1 MIAICELH
9 SEVSDRVV
17 GLRRIGLEETA
28 LVRDIVRCDCNV
40 VVVKN
45 LQELRVVA
53 DNTARHNLAAR
64 PLRSRQLL
72 KLCIE
77 LFEKRRILAL
87 CHEPRGLQHLHSLD
101 CRDHIAVL
109 ACELHK
115 TARRT
120 AVTVVE
126 LDARLQ
132 CLRRNCLRSNLLELA
147 LDLVILVHR
156 ELQTPLR
163 ETVLRMCEEDGRHLA
178 AHCHADVLGHR
189 AQRIADG
196 RRNHAV
202 QLIEGAVQQHL
213 ETQLRNRAVERR
225 AVLLCHADGL
235 VVCTP
240 DAHRHHACRID
251 KLFRRVVRKHTDD
264 LLALCLILLQLRL
277 RMCGD
282 RCKLV

>member
-1 MIAICELH
+1 MRDTRIVESLLEVRILHLLRVAELLHEEHQSLCAALLHKIRNELAAAILCGLRIIEQDIVIAICELH
-9 SEVSDRVV
+9 GEVSDRVV

-28 LVRDIVRCDCNV
+28 LVCHIVRCDCNV
-40 VVVKN
+40 VVVEN

-53 DNTARHNLAAR
+53 DDTARHNLAAR
-64 PLRSRQLL
+64 PLCSRQLL

-77 LFEKRRILAL
+77 LFEKRNVLAL
-87 CHEPRGLQHLHSLD
+87 CHEPSRFQHLHSLD
-101 CRDHIAVL
+101 CRNHIAVL

-120 AVTVVE
+120 AVTIVE

-132 CLRRNCLRSNLLELA
+132 CLRRNCLRSNLLKLA

-163 ETVLRMCEEDGRHLA
+163 KTVLRMCKEDGRHLA

-202 QLIEGAVQQHL
+202 QLIEGAV
-213 ETQLRNRAVERR
+213 
-225 AVLLCHADGL
+225 
-235 VVCTP
+235 
-240 DAHRHHACRID
+240 
-251 KLFRRVVRKHTDD
+251 
-264 LLALCLILLQLRL
+264 
-277 RMCGD
+277 
-282 RCKLV
+282 